1 MSHLISISTALP
13 PYSYNQVK
21 LENYYLALSKNEE
34 EKRKIRFVS
43 QRSGIER
50 RHSVLPDFGNS
61 ASQFLF
67 KNEGKSAGISDRM
80 EIFESAALDLSLKS
94 VSGLPDFEYIKSQ
107 ITHIITVT
115 CTGLSAPGL
124 DISLARELQLS
135 TRIDRSSINFMGCNA
150 AVLALKQADTICR
163 AHSNALV
170 LVVCTELCTLHFQKE
185 FSDDYIL
192 SNLLFSD
199 GSAAALVG
207 TKKWISEDQK
217 SLKINQFHSLLLHQ
231 GKSEM
236 TWHISELGFRINL
249 SSYVSRLIAE
259 SMVEMLNNLRLK
271 PSDFQHWAI
280 HPGGPKILEDFG
292 RAIKVDKKELAHSYQ
307 VLKNYGNMSSATL
320 LFVLAEWLASTEPRQ
335 TGEKLFAASF
345 GPGLSIEAMTFDYV

>member
-13 PYSYNQVK
+13 PYSYNQVD
-21 LENYYLALSKNEE
+21 LENYYVASTNNEE

-43 QRSGIER
+43 QRSGIEK

-61 ASQFLF
+61 SNQFLF
-67 KNEGKSAGISDRM
+67 KNEEKSAGISDRM
-80 EIFESAALDLSLKS
+80 EVFETAALELSLKS
-94 VSGLPDFEYIKSQ
+94 VSGLPDFENLKSQ

-124 DISLARELQLS
+124 DIALARELQLS
-135 TRIDRSSINFMGCNA
+135 TRIERSSINFMGCNA
-150 AVLALKQADTICR
+150 AVLAFKQADTICR

-192 SNLLFSD
+192 SNLLFGD
-199 GSAAALVG
+199 GSAAVLVG
-207 TKKWISEDQK
+207 NKTWISEDQK
-217 SLKINQFHSLLLHQ
+217 SLKIKQFHSLLLHQ

-236 TWHISELGFRINL
+236 TWQISELGFRINL

-259 SMVEMLNNLRLK
+259 NMVEMLNNLNLNR
-271 PSDFQHWAI
+271 SDFQHWAI

-292 RAIKVDKKELAHSYQ
+292 RAINVGKKELNHSYQ

-320 LFVLAEWLASTEPRQ
+320 LFVLADWLASAEPRK
-335 TGEKLFAASF
+335 TGGQVFAAAF
-345 GPGLSIEAMTFDYV
+345 GPGLSIEAMTFDNV